1 MSRTA
6 SRLVA
11 GLTMIMLAGPSLA
24 VDTDIT
30 IRVLSRDA
38 KFVGSSMGG
47 ARVVLRDAENGQL
60 LARGVTAGGTGDT
73 ATLMYGKEGRR
84 APLTA
89 NDAASFQAT
98 LDLERPRLMTV
109 EVSGP
114 QVQQQSGHAASATQW
129 VVPGRHL
136 SAGDGWVIELPGFV
150 VNILAPPARV
160 ANLEDAENVSVS
172 AQVVMMCG
180 CPVTPGGL
188 WDATQYEVGML
199 VSREGEE
206 TIDVAMT
213 HAGTGSRFSG
223 ELPVS
228 DAGLYDISVYAYD
241 PRTGN
246 TGLDRTTIIVD

>member
-1 MSRTA
+1 
-6 SRLVA
+6 
-11 GLTMIMLAGPSLA
+11 
-24 VDTDIT
+24 
-30 IRVLSRDA
+30 
-38 KFVGSSMGG
+38 
-47 ARVVLRDAENGQL
+47 
-60 LARGVTAGGTGDT
+60 
-73 ATLMYGKEGRR
+73 
-84 APLTA
+84 
-89 NDAASFQAT
+89 
-98 LDLERPRLMTV
+98 
-109 EVSGP
+109 
-114 QVQQQSGHAASATQW
+114 

-160 ANLEDAENVSVS
+160 ANLEDAANVSVS

-228 DAGLYDISVYAYD
+228 DTGLYDISVYAYD

>member
-1 MSRTA
+1 MSRIA
-6 SRLVA
+6 SRLIA
-11 GLTMIMLAGPSLA
+11 GLALIMVAGPSLA

-47 ARVVLRDAENGQL
+47 ARVVLRDAQNDEL

-73 ATLMYGKEGRR
+73 AKLMHAKEGRR

-89 NDAASFQAT
+89 NDAASFQVT

-129 VVPGRHL
+129 VVPGKHL
-136 SAGDGWVIELPGFV
+136 SAGDGWIIELPGFV
-150 VNILAPPARV
+150 VNVLAPPAQAV
-160 ANLEDAENVSVS
+160 TLEDAESVTVS

-199 VSREGEE
+199 VSREGEQ
-206 TIDVAMT
+206 IGDVAMT
-213 HAGTGSRFSG
+213 HSGTGSRFSG
-223 ELPVS
+223 ELSVT
-228 DAGLYDISVYAYD
+228 DAGLYDITVYAYD

-246 TGLDRTTIIVD
+246 TGLDRTTITVD